1 MANLDISSKL
11 GHEKQEITIAKGKTY
26 EVNCGAITL
35 LKVQEC
41 YKKDEVLKGLELLLG
56 KKAVEDMEKMNLT
69 AKEMQTVIIAASAQ
83 ANEMSFEEMEER
95 FRKQ

>member
-11 GHEKQEITIAKGKTY
+11 GHEKQEITIAPGKTY

-41 YKKDEVLKGLELLLG
+41 YKKDEVLKGIELLLG
-56 KKAVEDMEKMNLT
+56 KKAVEDMEKMNLN
-69 AKEMQTVIIAASAQ
+69 AKEMETVIIAATAQ
-83 ANEMSFEEMEER
+83 ANEVSFEEMEKR
-95 FRKQ
+95 FRQK